1 MTPEMDETNKVS
13 VIPILPLVFSSI
25 SPPKAMAPDKQ
36 AKNINAA
43 EDKAL
48 AFKPSL
54 KKMSLNFITCLSA
67 YTIQDFLINILI
79 RWKNR

>member
-1 MTPEMDETNKVS
+1 MQKLDLPVIIKGIPAKREKRTPEIDETNKVS
-13 VIPILPLVFSSI
+13 VMPILPPVFSSI

-54 KKMSLNFITCLSA
+54 K
-67 YTIQDFLINILI
+67 
-79 RWKNR
+79 